1 MKFITPKKK
10 ETKLR
15 YPKAPKKK
23 KGNKEQRLLIQTVLF
38 YEDDDFV
45 SSPCKK

>member
-23 KGNKEQRLLIQTVLF
+23 KRNKKKRLLIKNVLF
-38 YEDDDFV
+38 YKDNKFV
-45 SSPCKK
+45 SSQ